1 MSKKNTNNSIRLKEM
16 DRKQQQQ
23 EQQQQTIISHP
34 LETDDSSSSTSE
46 ESQRQIENLHTIS
59 EEKKTIITTTI
70 FSKKKVNDVVNSS
83 NNNNNNIESISVIS
97 SNNSTNSNNVDSKKS
112 ENNTNTINTSVEN
125 KSTLQNTIKNGLLW
139 LQNLVIRISIRFFSC
154 CDKEFLF
161 QKFQSLLISTMV
173 LILLFLHRVKQWS
186 CCWPLFAIVILGSYT
201 SLFSTSSKY
210 SISETMPIPLA
221 SHIMKIKCYQVDVNN
236 TNLANQVSK
245 IILLH

>member
-59 EEKKTIITTTI
+59 EEKKTIIMTTI
-70 FSKKKVNDVVNSS
+70 FSKKKVNDVNFS

-112 ENNTNTINTSVEN
+112 ENNANTINTSVEN

-236 TNLANQVSK
+236 TNLANQVRK
-245 IILLH
+245 IMLLH